1 MNIRRIRDR
10 ALLCGLSCSGTVLA
24 YLMGTGEELYYVA
37 VVGGASALV
46 FFAGWLFVDSI
57 KKVNS

>member
-46 FFAGWLFVDSI
+46 SFAVWLIVDLLR
-57 KKVNS
+57 KG